1 MEELPDPSIRTCEY
15 KDLTVVGQTVFFIVQ
30 LGYALPISILYLYVI
45 LKVLRAH
52 KTEQGFSDEY
62 FKLYVMDGCVSLIV
76 VVLDFGLTR
85 PLVYLNFTCFLFFK
99 WFPNPTYALTPYLF
113 LFNFFQFAKIFSIC
127 SLCANRFTCV
137 AYPIWH
143 KVFWKKHTTHVM
155 IVALTC
161 PVLCTWQLAI
171 SPTRFDPYVG
181 QGILGYVKVVPFVRT
196 TFFKLFVSFAA
207 FLFILYANIRTYML
221 TRKFKIHLK
230 GLEKALTLST
240 VVMSLVFVI
249 YIIIQVFLLVF
260 STAFLVQNIT
270 FGSILKKV
278 EFICNDFYLMSSPI
292 VLLIMNRRLRSK
304 MFRIAPEVPQ
314 NSSNTRATSKNGD
327 TVKVI
332 MKSPSAKTLTM
343 W

>member
-62 FKLYVMDGCVSLIV
+62 FKLYVMDGC
-76 VVLDFGLTR
+76 
-85 PLVYLNFTCFLFFK
+85 
-99 WFPNPTYALTPYLF
+99 
-113 LFNFFQFAKIFSIC
+113 
-127 SLCANRFTCV
+127 
-137 AYPIWH
+137 
-143 KVFWKKHTTHVM
+143 VFWKKHTTHVM